1 MIKTTSLV
9 ILGMCLGLGAGYL
22 LRGQLDSSTP
32 VDSSLHGK
40 NDTQLI
46 PTGGATSS
54 LPQAPQADG
63 KSKPN
68 SPPAP
73 APVPQVAPVLV
84 VSETS
89 KALAVLGEARS
100 HREVVAAL
108 ENLLPRLRGGNPQ
121 EMAKSALEM
130 PEGAE
135 RDMALMLSL
144 GELAE
149 RNPTEA
155 LRFAESLPVG
165 EDRDQALRWI
175 ATGLPS
181 GNIERTLALADS
193 VEDSDLRELIVA
205 KVIAK
210 EAESDPSSAMNALQ
224 MIEDPAIRANALAAT
239 AESWVSADPDGAL
252 EHAKNSAD
260 PAVRSDLLAFLSS
273 SPEADSQKVFE
284 AVLTQMP
291 SGMAYQ
297 GAISDLFENWAD
309 KDPSAA
315 AAALAQI
322 PPGPALDS
330 AASEVASALANSSAP
345 KKEIAA
351 WIGGLPNGSARL
363 EALDGFYSEWGRTDP
378 SGALAEAARLTGGD
392 RNAALTSLVNSWAGE
407 DPTSVLEWGIRG
419 ANGFD
424 EAKDLAVQS
433 GVRGIARVD
442 PAEAVR
448 QIGGVPPAL
457 QASAN
462 SALVEVWS
470 EVDAESAAAWLASKP
485 KGPQIDGAAGRLALS
500 LAREDPEMA
509 MEWALAITTPEART
523 KASREVARQWK
534 QRNPDGARAFAS
546 KSSDP
551 SISAIFAE

>member
-40 NDTQLI
+40 NATPLI
-46 PTGGATSS
+46 PTGGQASS
-54 LPQAPQADG
+54 LPQAPREDG
-63 KSKPN
+63 KNQPN
-68 SPPAP
+68 SAPTP
-73 APVPQVAPVLV
+73 APVPQVAPVVV

-89 KALAVLGEARS
+89 KALALLGEARS
-100 HREVVAAL
+100 HREVVEAL

-149 RNPTEA
+149 RNPAEA

-175 ATGLPS
+175 ATGLPT

-193 VEDSDLRELIVA
+193 VGDSDLRKLIVA

-210 EAESDPSSAMNALQ
+210 EAEGDPNAAMKALQ
-224 MIEDPAIRANALAAT
+224 MIEDPAIRAKALYAT
-239 AESWVSADPDGAL
+239 AESWVSADPAGAL
-252 EHAKNSAD
+252 EFAKNSAD
-260 PAVRSDLLAFLSS
+260 PAVRSDLLGFLCSS
-273 SPEADSQKVFE
+273 SELDSKKVFE
-284 AVLTQMP
+284 TVIAQMP
-291 SGMAYQ
+291 SGTAYQ
-297 GAISDLFENWAD
+297 AAISDLFENWSI

-315 AAALAQI
+315 AVALAQI

-330 AASEVASALANSSAP
+330 AASKVASAMANSSAP
-345 KKEIAA
+345 KKQISA
-351 WIGGLPNGSARL
+351 WIGSIPQGSARQ
-363 EALDGFYSEWGRTDP
+363 EALDGFYAEWGRTDP
-378 SGALAEAARLTGGD
+378 SGALAEAASLTGAD
-392 RNAALTSLVNSWAGE
+392 RGFALTGLVNSWAGE
-407 DPTSVLEWGIRG
+407 DPNSVLEWGIRG

-424 EAKDLAVQS
+424 EIKDFAIQSAVRS
-433 GVRGIARVD
+433 MASDD
-442 PAEAVR
+442 PAEAIR
-448 QIGGVPPAL
+448 QIGTMPTAL
-457 QASAN
+457 QPSAN

-470 EVDAESAAAWLASKP
+470 ETDAESAAAWLSSKP
-485 KGPQIDGAAGRLALS
+485 KGPQIDGAASRLALS
-500 LAREDPEMA
+500 LALEDPEMA
-509 MEWALAITTPEART
+509 MEWALAITAPESRKNTA
-523 KASREVARQWK
+523 REVLQQWN
-534 QRNPDGARAFAS
+534 RSNPESARAYAS
-546 KSSDP
+546 KSLEP
-551 SISAIFAE
+551 SLSALLAE

>member
-1 MIKTTSLV
+1 MMKSISLL
-9 ILGMCLGLGAGYL
+9 ILGAFLGLGAGYL
-22 LRGQLDSSTP
+22 LKGQLDP
-32 VDSSLHGK
+32 APAVDSALSGK
-40 NDTQLI
+40 NDLQAHSNSDAANSTLQ
-46 PTGGATSS
+46 SS
-54 LPQAPQADG
+54 QADG
-63 KSKPN
+63 KAKPI
-68 SPPAP
+68 AP
-73 APVPQVAPVLV
+73 ATPAIVPQIAPVAT

-108 ENLLPRLRGGNPQ
+108 ENLLPRLRSGNPQ
-121 EMAKSALEM
+121 QIAKSALEM

-149 RNPTEA
+149 RNPSEA

-175 ATGLPS
+175 AAGLPS

-210 EAESDPSSAMNALQ
+210 EAESNPASAMNALT

-239 AESWVSADPDGAL
+239 AESWVSADPEGAL
-252 EHAKNSAD
+252 DHAKKSAD
-260 PAVRSDLLAFLSS
+260 PAVRSDLLAFLSAS
-273 SPEADSQKVFE
+273 AEADSKQVFE
-284 AVLTQMP
+284 VVLDQMP

-297 GAISDLFENWAD
+297 AAISDLFENWAV

-315 AAALAQI
+315 ASALSKI

-330 AASEVASALANSSAP
+330 ATSEVASALANSSAP

-363 EALDGFYSEWGRTDP
+363 EALDGLYSEWARTDP
-378 SGALAEAARLTGGD
+378 SGALGEAARLTGGD
-392 RNAALTSLVNSWAGE
+392 RNAALNSLVNSWAGE
-407 DPTSVLEWGIRG
+407 DPASVLQWGIRG

-424 EAKDLAVQS
+424 EARDLAVQS
-433 GVRGIARVD
+433 GIRGIAYVD
-442 PAEAVR
+442 PAEAAR
-448 QIGGVPPAL
+448 QVGSVPPAL

-470 EVDAESAAAWLASKP
+470 EVDAESAAAWLSSKP
-485 KGPQIDGAAGRLALS
+485 KGSAIDGAAGRLAMS
-500 LAREDPEMA
+500 LVREDPEMA
-509 MEWALAITTPEART
+509 MEWALAISAPESRT
-523 KASREVARQWK
+523 KTAQEVARQWK
-534 QRNPDGARAFAS
+534 QRNPDSARAYSSKNSSPSVSAMFA
-546 KSSDP
+546 D
-551 SISAIFAE
+551 

>member
-1 MIKTTSLV
+1 
-9 ILGMCLGLGAGYL
+9 
-22 LRGQLDSSTP
+22 
-32 VDSSLHGK
+32 
-40 NDTQLI
+40 
-46 PTGGATSS
+46 
-54 LPQAPQADG
+54 
-63 KSKPN
+63 
-68 SPPAP
+68 
-73 APVPQVAPVLV
+73 

-89 KALAVLGEARS
+89 KALALLGEARS

-149 RNPTEA
+149 RNPAEA
-155 LRFAESLPVG
+155 LRFAESLPAG

-210 EAESDPSSAMNALQ
+210 EAESNPASAMSALT
-224 MIEDPAIRANALAAT
+224 MIEDPAIRANALAST
-239 AESWVSADPDGAL
+239 AESWVSADPEGAL

-260 PAVRSDLLAFLSS
+260 PAIRSDLLAFLSA
-273 SPEADSQKVFE
+273 SPDTDSKKVFE

-309 KDPSAA
+309 KDPSVAA
-315 AAALAQI
+315 VALAQI

-330 AASEVASALANSSAP
+330 ATSEVASAMANSSAP

-351 WIGGLPNGSARL
+351 WIGGLPKGSARL

-378 SGALAEAARLTGGD
+378 SGALTEAARLTGGD
-392 RNAALTSLVNSWAGE
+392 RSAALTSLVNSWAGE
-407 DPTSVLEWGIRG
+407 DPASVLEWGMRG

-509 MEWALAITTPEART
+509 MEWALAITAPD
-523 KASREVARQWK
+523 SRAKTTRAVVREWK
-534 QRNPDGARAFAS
+534 QRNPDAARAFAS

>member
-1 MIKTTSLV
+1 MKKSISLV
-9 ILGMCLGLGAGYL
+9 VLGTCIGLVAGYL
-22 LRGQLDSSTP
+22 LRGQFDP
-32 VDSSLHGK
+32 APVVDSALSGK
-40 NDTQLI
+40 NDSQVI
-46 PTGGATSS
+46 SNGSPNHSAPH
-54 LPQAPQADG
+54 LPKTDG
-63 KSKPN
+63 KTKWNAAPTTA
-68 SPPAP
+68 PIPLVAP
-73 APVPQVAPVLV
+73 AAI

-121 EMAKSALEM
+121 ELAKSALDM

-149 RNPTEA
+149 RNPSEA
-155 LRFAESLPVG
+155 LRFAESLPNG
-165 EDRDQALRWI
+165 EERDQALRWI

-181 GNIERTLALADS
+181 GNIERTLALVDS
-193 VEDSDLRELIVA
+193 VTDSDLRKLIVA

-210 EAESDPSSAMNALQ
+210 EAESDPSAAVNALQ
-224 MIEDPAIRANALAAT
+224 MIEDPSIRANALAAT

-252 EHAKNSAD
+252 NHAMNSAD
-260 PAVRSDLLAFLSS
+260 PAVRSDLLAFLSA
-273 SPEADSQKVFE
+273 SPQADSQKVFE
-284 AVLTQMP
+284 AVLAQMP

-315 AAALAQI
+315 ALALSQI

-330 AASEVASALANSSAP
+330 ATAEVASAMANSSAP
-345 KKEIAA
+345 KKEIAS
-351 WIGGLPNGSARL
+351 WIGGLPKGSARL

-378 SGALAEAARLTGGD
+378 SGALTEAARLTGGD
-392 RNAALTSLVNSWAGE
+392 RSAALTSLVNSWAGE
-407 DPTSVLEWGIRG
+407 DPNSVLEWGIRG

-442 PAEAVR
+442 PAEAAR
-448 QIGGVPPAL
+448 QIRAVPTAL

-470 EVDAESAAAWLASKP
+470 EVDAETAAAWLSSKP
-485 KGPQIDGAAGRLALS
+485 RGPQIDGAAGRLALS
-500 LAREDPEMA
+500 LVREDPEMA
-509 MEWALAITTPEART
+509 MEWALAITAPESRSRT
-523 KASREVARQWK
+523 AREVARQWK
-534 QRNPDGARAFAS
+534 LRSPDSAKAFAS
-546 KSSDP
+546 KFSDP
-551 SISAIFAE
+551 SVSAIFAE

>member
-1 MIKTTSLV
+1 MKTTSLV
-9 ILGMCLGLGAGYL
+9 ILGTCLGLGVGYL
-22 LRGQLDSSTP
+22 LRSQLDSAP
-32 VDSSLHGK
+32 ADDSSLKENNNSQVISSGG
-40 NDTQLI
+40 
-46 PTGGATSS
+46 PTGSNTK
-54 LPQAPQADG
+54 LTQPDG
-63 KSKPN
+63 KAKKIGE
-68 SPPAP
+68 PAP
-73 APVPQVAPVLV
+73 SSVPQVAPVPT

-89 KALAVLGEARS
+89 KALAVLAEARS

-108 ENLLPRLRGGNPQ
+108 ENLLPRLRSGNPQ
-121 EMAKSALEM
+121 EMATSALKM

-149 RNPTEA
+149 QNPSEA
-155 LRFAESLPVG
+155 LRFAESLPAG

-181 GNIERTLALADS
+181 GNIERTLALADR
-193 VEDSDLRELIVA
+193 VQDSDLRKLIVE
-205 KVIAK
+205 KIIAR
-210 EAESDPSSAMNALQ
+210 EAESDPASAMNTLQ
-224 MIEDPAIRANALAAT
+224 MIEDPAVRATALSAT
-239 AESWVSADPDGAL
+239 AESWVSADPAGAL
-252 EHAKNSAD
+252 EYAKNSAD
-260 PAVRSDLLAFLSS
+260 PAARADLLGFLSC
-273 SPEADSQKVFE
+273 SPDVDSKQVFE
-284 AVLTQMP
+284 AVISQMP
-291 SGMAYQ
+291 SGFAYQ
-297 GAISDLFENWAD
+297 AAISDLFENWST
-309 KDPSAA
+309 KDPSSAA
-315 AAALAQI
+315 IALSQI

-330 AASEVASALANSSAP
+330 ATSEVATALANSSAP

-407 DPTSVLEWGIRG
+407 DPASVLEWGMRG

-448 QIGGVPPAL
+448 QIGGVPSGL

-470 EVDAESAAAWLASKP
+470 EIDAESAAAWLSSKP
-485 KGPQIDGAAGRLALS
+485 KGPQIDGAASRLAIS
-500 LAREDPEMA
+500 LALEDPEMA
-509 MEWALAITTPEART
+509 MEWALAITAPESRKNTA
-523 KASREVARQWK
+523 REVLQQWK
-534 QRNPDGARAFAS
+534 RSNPESARAYAS
-546 KSSDP
+546 KSLEP
-551 SISAIFAE
+551 SLSALLAE

>member
-1 MIKTTSLV
+1 MKTTSLV
-9 ILGMCLGLGAGYL
+9 ILGTCLGLGAGYL
-22 LRGQLDSSTP
+22 LRGQLDSAPSA
-32 VDSSLHGK
+32 DSSFKEK
-40 NDTQLI
+40 NNSQAISSGGPTNSSTQL
-46 PTGGATSS
+46 
-54 LPQAPQADG
+54 PQPDG
-63 KSKPN
+63 KSKLN
-68 SPPAP
+68 AGATPAP
-73 APVPQVAPVLV
+73 IPQVAPVAP

-89 KALAVLGEARS
+89 KALAVLSEAHS

-149 RNPTEA
+149 RNPSDA
-155 LRFAESLPVG
+155 LRFSESRPAG

-175 ATGLPS
+175 ATGLPT

-193 VEDSDLRELIVA
+193 VKDSGLRELIVA

-210 EAESDPSSAMNALQ
+210 EAESDPASAMNALK

-252 EHAKNSAD
+252 DHAKNSAD
-260 PAVRSDLLAFLSS
+260 PAVRADLLAFLSA
-273 SPEADSQKVFE
+273 SPEADSKKVFE

-297 GAISDLFENWAD
+297 GAISDLFENWAH

-315 AAALAQI
+315 AVALSQI

-330 AASEVASALANSSAP
+330 ATSEVASAMAHSSAP

-351 WIGGLPNGSARL
+351 WIGGLPKGSARL

-378 SGALAEAARLTGGD
+378 SGALTEAARLTGGD
-392 RNAALTSLVNSWAGE
+392 RSAALTSLVNSWAGE
-407 DPTSVLEWGIRG
+407 DPASVLEWGIRG

-424 EAKDLAVQS
+424 EAKDLAVRS
-433 GVRGIARVD
+433 DVRGIARVD
-442 PAEAVR
+442 PAEAAR
-448 QIGGVPPAL
+448 QIGAVPPAL

-470 EVDAESAAAWLASKP
+470 EVDAESAAAWLSSKP

-509 MEWALAITTPEART
+509 MDWALAITAPEARA
-523 KASREVARQWK
+523 KATREVVRQWK
-534 QRNPDGARAFAS
+534 QRNPDAARAFAS

-551 SISAIFAE
+551 SVSAIFAE